1 MIISLRNVFPLL
13 LDKLNGLKVLSLSSD
28 EKSMQI
34 VSFIWLSRDLQS
46 VSEKGDERVAE
57 SWAIMKYIRVSQET
71 KDTTRLVK
79 RNRA

>member
-1 MIISLRNVFPLL
+1 ML

-34 VSFIWLSRDLQS
+34 VSFIWLYRDLQS
-46 VSEKGDERVAE
+46 VSEKGDERVEE
-57 SWAIMKYIRVSQET
+57 SWSIMKYIRVSQET